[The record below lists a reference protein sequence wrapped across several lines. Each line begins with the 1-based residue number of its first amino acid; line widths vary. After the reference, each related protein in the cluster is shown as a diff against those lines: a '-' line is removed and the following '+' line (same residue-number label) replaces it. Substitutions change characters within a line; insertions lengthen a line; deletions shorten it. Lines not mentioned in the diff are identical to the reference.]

1 MDQQLVE
8 TLLNE
13 QDEFMGPLRVLD
25 GFNPEA
31 YQRYCSALK
40 AFAREWRDQDLIP
53 KVVASALVDVYP
65 AMLSIINVY
74 QENEKD
80 TVERAAEELAVLI
93 RDCFV

>member
-13 QDEFMGPLRVLD
+13 QDEFMGPLRVCD

-40 AFAREWRDQDLIP
+40 AFESEWRDQDLIP

-65 AMLSIINVY
+65 AMLSISNVY
-74 QENEKD
+74 QGNEKD
-80 TVERAAEELAVLI
+80 TIERAAEELAELI